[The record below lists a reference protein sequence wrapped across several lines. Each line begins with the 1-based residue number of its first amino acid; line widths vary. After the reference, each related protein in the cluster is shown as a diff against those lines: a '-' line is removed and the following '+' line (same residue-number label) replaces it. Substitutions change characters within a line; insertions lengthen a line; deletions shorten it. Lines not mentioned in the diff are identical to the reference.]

1 MSSADGGDLYVWGW
15 NESGQL
21 GLPSRAVAEEQPED
35 EDVGAGEDTGGL
47 RQRWAHLW
55 G

>member
-1 MSSADGGDLYVWGW
+1 MWGW